1 MLQIVSTMATVRMD
15 KVREAGARSPG
26 MMFQLYVF
34 THRENTVRL
43 IRGEPQSQPMGHGF
57 CSIVATDLCLCR
69 LI

>member
-43 IRGEPQSQPMGHGF
+43 IRGKPQAQPKGQSS
-57 CSIVATDLCLCR
+57 CPTLATDLWLH
-69 LI
+69 